1 MVGSLI
7 HSFRNDFFVTF
18 SSLAQTESMKICT
31 LFIVLLLAS
40 TSAAQIIEGALVT
53 DGRKVL
59 NNPTFLIEGMKDG
72 WAKFEL
78 AVDINGNVTSVSQK
92 ETNLRST
99 PATML
104 MRDHVKKFKFEAG
117 TMYPV
122 HHHVI
127 VKITMV
133 KGAAK
138 EQELEIE
145 L

>member
-1 MVGSLI
+1 
-7 HSFRNDFFVTF
+7 
-18 SSLAQTESMKICT
+18 MKILT
-31 LFIVLLLAS
+31 LLIVLFFAS
-40 TSAAQIIEGALVT
+40 SSHAQLIEGAIVT
-53 DGRKVL
+53 DGRAVL
-59 NNPTFLIEGMKDG
+59 NNPKFLIEGMKDG

-78 AVDINGNVTSVSQK
+78 AVDINGNVTGVTQK
-92 ETNLRST
+92 ETNLKST

-117 TMYPV
+117 TSYPV

-133 KGAAK
+133 KGAVK
-138 EQELEIE
+138 EQQLEIE